1 MSEASRIGIFI
12 ESPRFVQHS
21 LYLSKDTD
29 VEIVTSSREVYKAL
43 SCEVDSLHFFNKEKL
58 IDCILFKRNIR
69 HLSLDCVILFSDSSP
84 VSYWIQKQFNT
95 IMVFDDCMLGRDV
108 FYYKTLPMAFIKRC
122 GIMNSVLQFLLGPK
136 VEINGKLYKFLPCKT
151 GSILHFF
158 KDRMLFGYKNVFAE
172 LPGKRSTLITVGN
185 SDIKNAYLEAGI
197 SADVVSIVGS
207 LEYDIMS
214 SNAQA
219 VSNNDVQ
226 RNPPDVVFFTQPFN
240 KYSWEKEFWI
250 QEVKHFVDDCEK
262 SGVSFVL
269 ALHPRDDVSFY
280 KKYVDHGCILGND
293 ISFEEKVLLIR
304 SSKLVVVKSSTIIN
318 TILALRKPIAYI
330 NYASFFPHANM
341 IDIFNKEM
349 IMYKNNN
356 VADILQYV
364 SENSTDI
371 INHQEE
377 ASFRAFPEIGNAK
390 NNIQSIIQSSLD
402 KKIGS

>member
-1 MSEASRIGIFI
+1 MSKVDRIGIFI
-12 ESPRFVQHS
+12 ESPRFLQHA

-29 VEIVTSSREVYKAL
+29 IEMVTTSRAVYEAL
-43 SCEVDSLHFFNKEKL
+43 SCEVDSLYFFNKEKL
-58 IDCILFKRNIR
+58 IDCILFKRKIR
-69 HLSLDCVILFSDSSP
+69 HLSLDCIILFSDSSP

-95 IMVFDDCMLGRDV
+95 IMVFDDCMYGRDI
-108 FYYKTLPMAFIKRC
+108 FYYKTLHMAFIKRC
-122 GIMNSVLQFLLGPK
+122 SIVVNVLQFLLGPK
-136 VEINGKLYKFLPCKT
+136 VEMNGKLYKSLPCKT
-151 GSILHFF
+151 GSILYFF
-158 KDRMLFGYKNVFAE
+158 KDRILFGYKNVFAE
-172 LPGKRSTLITVGN
+172 LPGKYSTLITVGN

-214 SNAQA
+214 SKAQA
-219 VSNNDVQ
+219 VADNDVQ
-226 RNPPDVVFFTQPFN
+226 SKAPEVIFFTQPFN

-250 QEVKHFVDDCEK
+250 QEVKSFVDDCEK
-262 SGVSFVL
+262 NGVSFVL
-269 ALHPRDDVSFY
+269 ALHPRDDASFY
-280 KKYVDHGCILGND
+280 RKYVNHNYILDND
-293 ISFEEKVLLIR
+293 ASFEEKVLLIR

-364 SENSTDI
+364 SENSIDI
-371 INHQEE
+371 INHQEDT
-377 ASFRAFPEIGNAK
+377 SFRAFPEIGNAK
-390 NNIQSIIQSSLD
+390 SNIRNIIQRSLD
-402 KKIGS
+402 TRI